1 MVLVIRQ
8 SIVSRNK
15 KTVLHVAKLQFRPS
29 IVVPATLN
37 VRCWNNISI
46 FDCGNFATEGICV
59 TPHHEL
65 LLPFICFMHGR
76 CMDLSGVT
84 TQTSTGWAGCLS
96 CLNCGSDR
104 VGQPPHPGIL
114 LLRAVL
120 SAVHECHMVIRRVAT
135 LIVQAGVQKSEH
147 PV

>member
-46 FDCGNFATEGICV
+46 FDCGNFATEGIYV

-76 CMDLSGVT
+76 CMDLSENHFQVLGFHNA
-84 TQTSTGWAGCLS
+84 TGFFQFGQAF
-96 CLNCGSDR
+96 R
-104 VGQPPHPGIL
+104 V
-114 LLRAVL
+114 
-120 SAVHECHMVIRRVAT
+120 CHRWDCAP
-135 LIVQAGVQKSEH
+135 AH
-147 PV
+147 